1 MSDRMAH
8 YQPGQSLRGTR
19 LAMGNEAR
27 LAFVCR
33 DGLAAQALTTFPG
46 AKHTV
51 ATDFGARKSP

>member
-1 MSDRMAH
+1 
-8 YQPGQSLRGTR
+8 
-19 LAMGNEAR
+19 MGNEAR